1 MREDEGVS
9 GEPPDDAPDDLDA
22 YIAERSARDP
32 EFAAALQRE
41 DQKQWLRETLRRAR
55 EEKGAPPDDAGD

>member
-1 MREDEGVS
+1 MSDES
-9 GEPPDDAPDDLDA
+9 RTDEPDDLDA

-32 EFAAALQRE
+32 EFAAALERE

-55 EEKGAPPDDAGD
+55 EAKQKDAGSDG